1 MTEFFPNKPIKTDVP
16 KIEVT
21 ISPNA
26 PLPVGLT
33 RFQLVVV
40 DDAGNAS
47 DPAVVEVIIKDT
59 LRPTA
64 VLDAPKAV
72 EVGQSF
78 VLVGDRSSDVAP
90 GKVVN
95 YIWTLL

>member
-1 MTEFFPNKPIKTDVP
+1 MTEFFPNKPIETAEP

-26 PLPVGLT
+26 PLPAGLT
-33 RFQLVVV
+33 KFQLVVV

-47 DPAVVEVIIKDT
+47 DPAVVEVIIRDT

-64 VLDAPKAV
+64 VLDAPKSV